1 MVGFFHRFGR
11 ICVTGRVTG
20 DVSEEEFYYGDGNEL
35 SQYEQMLEEKRQQTL
50 LQKQIKQYGDDA
62 MRFDPKIAID
72 SSTMPTEDFQRSY
85 QMRMPGVRH
94 AKTKEKDPLGSLLK
108 AMTHDKCRRTSVR
121 FSEDPPIVPCAQV
134 MPDLNQVMNSR
145 AGPFRLTVPEV
156 GT

>member
-1 MVGFFHRFGR
+1 MSTIFAE
-11 ICVTGRVTG
+11 IP
-20 DVSEEEFYYGDGNEL
+20 VSEEEFYYGDGNEL

-108 AMTHDKCRRTSVR
+108 AMKLDQNTGTKKNRGIGKENKV
-121 FSEDPPIVPCAQV
+121 EDGETEGGRP
-134 MPDLNQVMNSR
+134 
-145 AGPFRLTVPEV
+145 AGQSPESLTLFAR
-156 GT
+156 